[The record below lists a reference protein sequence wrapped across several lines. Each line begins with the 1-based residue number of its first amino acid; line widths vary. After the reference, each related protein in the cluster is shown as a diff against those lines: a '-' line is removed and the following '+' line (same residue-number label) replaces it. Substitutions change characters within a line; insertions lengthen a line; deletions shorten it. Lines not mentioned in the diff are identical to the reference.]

1 MKKPLRAAADNLLAV
16 IARDCVLEHVW
27 PALREAVDMLEAAVI
42 QEDNGPV
49 ECVRDQVPPFYIR
62 TADGKFVAG
71 MIDGVLT
78 WLSTEE
84 CE

>member
-1 MKKPLRAAADNLLAV
+1 MAANATNF
-16 IARDCVLEHVW
+16 
-27 PALREAVDMLEAAVI
+27 
-42 QEDNGPV
+42 
-49 ECVRDQVPPFYIR
+49 PPFYIR

-71 MIDGVLT
+71 MIDGVPT